1 MADAVAF
8 ERVEEQYLTRLSHGL
23 VAPQMA
29 HVGAAIGKNQ
39 MDSARALLRALVPA
53 AALAV
58 HIPDRD
64 RRGLQQRVNG
74 KFRHAC
80 STEPAAGHASTDL
93 PNGAERGVARSTS
106 RGGFA
111 CHRLPALLHEAT
123 HLLPLRVDLR
133 CDLRP
138 APSV

>member
-74 KFRHAC
+74 KFRHA
-80 STEPAAGHASTDL
+80 
-93 PNGAERGVARSTS
+93 RSS
-106 RGGFA
+106 L
-111 CHRLPALLHEAT
+111 RLHTLAQFQ
-123 HLLPLRVDLR
+123 RS
-133 CDLRP
+133 LRP
-138 APSV
+138 YSPRGRVA

>member
-80 STEPAAGHASTDL
+80 WPL
-93 PNGAERGVARSTS
+93 KQVYVPIRSTS
-106 RGGFA
+106 WRIDGPSGRDRRRKA
-111 CHRLPALLHEAT
+111 LAGLGQAATPALGFVPDFLDE
-123 HLLPLRVDLR
+123 P
-133 CDLRP
+133 
-138 APSV
+138 